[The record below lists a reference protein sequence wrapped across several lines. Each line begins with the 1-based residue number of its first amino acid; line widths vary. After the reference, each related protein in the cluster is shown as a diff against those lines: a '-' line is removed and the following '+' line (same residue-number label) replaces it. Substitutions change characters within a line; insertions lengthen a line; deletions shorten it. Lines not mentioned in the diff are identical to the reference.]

1 MKQDRKEK
9 TVFKNFFDDLGF
21 TQIELSEKTKITQ
34 GNISRDLNSKNSLK
48 MAAKYA
54 KKLGLETLDFEGI
67 EHGMYIKGTAK
78 IN

>member
-1 MKQDRKEK
+1 MNKK
-9 TVFKNFFDDLGF
+9 TVLENFMNKQGLN
-21 TQIELSEKTKITQ
+21 QSELSKKTNVLQ
-34 GNISRDLNSKNSLK
+34 SVISRDLKSNNGLK
-48 MAAKYA
+48 MVFKYA